1 MNFLP
6 LWRSAVL
13 ACALV
18 SVSASADSLASSAS
32 GASSASSGS
41 VSDSLS
47 SSSNSSGGNQRKVA
61 DGHYRIIDI
70 AATPG
75 QIGRTRLTLQGEQT
89 QQQVVLDLPQQT
101 FAAQQLAQDDSMY
114 AQNRVYGIE
123 FGRADTHQPFYLVL
137 ADACHALMFLRAAA
151 LALLLATVNATASAA
166 GAGVDVN
173 PGSGS
178 GRFCDRTL

>member
-1 MNFLP
+1 MKFLP
-6 LWRSAVL
+6 LWRAGVL
-13 ACALV
+13 ACACV

-75 QIGRTRLTLQGEQT
+75 QAGRTRLTLQGEQA
-89 QQQVVLDLPQQT
+89 QQVVLDLPHNT
-101 FAAQQLAQDDSMY
+101 FAAQQLAQGDSMY

-137 ADACHALMFLRAAA
+137 ADAWYGE
-151 LALLLATVNATASAA
+151 LASRPV
-166 GAGVDVN
+166 
-173 PGSGS
+173 
-178 GRFCDRTL
+178 TL

>member
-1 MNFLP
+1 MKFLP
-6 LWRSAVL
+6 MWRVGVL
-13 ACALV
+13 ACACV

-101 FAAQQLAQDDSMY
+101 FAAQQLAQGDSMY

-123 FGRADTHQPFYLVL
+123 FGRADTRQPFYLVL
-137 ADACHALMFLRAAA
+137 ADAWYGE
-151 LALLLATVNATASAA
+151 LASRPV
-166 GAGVDVN
+166 
-173 PGSGS
+173 
-178 GRFCDRTL
+178 TL